1 MKIVPF
7 PPRPIV
13 VGLTRM
19 SPLDMIYR
27 SNMPKN
33 ESKGM
38 MMAMEFLSEDWLLL
52 SETARRLYHDHAA
65 KMPIYDYHCHLPA
78 EPIAAD
84 RRFDNLTQA
93 WLLGDH
99 YKWRAM
105 RSNGIAERYCTGDAS
120 DRDKFQKWSETVPY
134 CLRNPLYHWTHL
146 ELKRYFGVSGKL
158 LNGDTAPEIYEQCSA
173 KLQTPEFSV
182 RNLLRK
188 MNIRLICTTEDPLDT
203 LEYHQK
209 IRKDGFEIRIHT
221 AWRPDKA
228 MAAEN
233 PTALNTWIDKLA
245 ALVNAEIRDYDSF
258 LDAIRTRHTLFHDNG
273 CRLSDHGLDAA
284 YADDYTE
291 GQVRTIFQSIRAD
304 RPIEPI
310 DVRKFKSAMM
320 VEFALM
326 DFDRGWV
333 QQLHLGAMR
342 NNNTRAFRT
351 LGPDTGFD
359 SIGDYLT
366 AEPLA
371 RFLDRLD
378 GRGKLP
384 RTILYNLNPRDNE
397 MMAAMLGNFQDGSVP
412 GKIQFGSG
420 WWFMDQMDG
429 MIRQMNAL
437 SNLGLLSRFV
447 GMLTDSRSFLS
458 YPRHEYFRRI
468 LCNLLGEDVEKG
480 HLPRDMGLLGRMVED
495 LCFNNAR
502 NYFPMDC

>member
-1 MKIVPF
+1 
-7 PPRPIV
+7 
-13 VGLTRM
+13 
-19 SPLDMIYR
+19 MIHR
-27 SNMPKN
+27 KELWKN
-33 ESKGM
+33 ESKGIV
-38 MMAMEFLSEDWLLL
+38 MAMEFLSEDWLLL

-78 EPIAAD
+78 EPIASD

-93 WLLGDH
+93 WLAGDH

-105 RSNGIAERYCTGDAS
+105 RTNGVAEQYCTGNAS
-120 DRDKFQKWSETVPY
+120 DRDKFQKWAETVPY

-146 ELKRYFGVSGKL
+146 ELKRYFGISGKL
-158 LNGDTAPEIYEQCSA
+158 LNGDTAGEIYEQCSA

-203 LEYHQK
+203 LEHHQK
-209 IRKDGFEIRIHT
+209 IRQDGFEIRINT

-233 PTALNTWIDKLA
+233 PAVLNAWIDKLA
-245 ALVNAEIRDYDSF
+245 ALTHTEIRTFADYEEA
-258 LDAIRTRHTLFHDNG
+258 LGKRHQYFHDNG
-273 CRLSDHGLDAA
+273 CRLSDHGLDCAV
-284 YADDYTE
+284 ADDFTKHE
-291 GQVRTIFQSIRAD
+291 IELIFSKIRMRQELPPPEIA
-304 RPIEPI
+304 
-310 DVRKFKSAMM
+310 KFKSAMM
-320 VEFALM
+320 VSFALM
-326 DFDRGWV
+326 DWQKGWV

-342 NNNTRAFRT
+342 NNNSKMFTKI
-351 LGPDTGFD
+351 GPDTGFD

-366 AEPLA
+366 AAPLA
-371 RFLDRLD
+371 KFLNWLDKTDRLP
-378 GRGKLP
+378 K
-384 RTILYNLNPRDNE
+384 TILYNLNPRDNE

-468 LCNLLGEDVEKG
+468 LCNLLGDDVEKG

-495 LCFNNAR
+495 ICFNNAR
-502 NYFPMDC
+502 NYFPMEC